1 MFCSQCGNANDIAA
15 KYCSNC
21 GSVLPQAV
29 QNAPT
34 PHAKINASGNSEEFY
49 KAIVGP
55 KNQGYYLHH
64 FSRFDSKGKVS
75 ASWHWPAF
83 FVTFSWFLYRKMWL
97 NALIYFFLLG
107 LVNILY
113 VFAETAEKSGG
124 TIIYKV
130 YLLLYFVG
138 IVILPPMYANALYY
152 KHCKKKISETSAS
165 SHDLQSRLSELSEKG
180 RTSIVGVVFSVMQI
194 IAIIGILAAVAV
206 PAYQSYIKKATST
219 EITTPALQQQKS
231 ESEMKPG
238 IVFKDCTDCPE
249 MVVIPAGSFKMGSNN
264 GELNETPVHR
274 VSIGNSFAMGQT
286 EVTLEQWLAVM
297 DNNPSNFSDCG
308 DNCPVDQVSWDD
320 VQVFIQKLNT
330 KTGKNYRLPSEAEW
344 EYACRAGG
352 QQEYCGS
359 DNLDSIGW
367 YGGYG
372 KNGGGGSSG
381 AKMNPVGLKQ
391 PNAFGLYDMSGNVW
405 EYVEDIYHDS
415 YAGAPIDGSAWQ
427 GIGAKR
433 VLRSGSWYRLP
444 EDARAS
450 SRGSIDQ
457 AFHDESPIRGFGFR
471 LVRILP

>member
-1 MFCSQCGNANDIAA
+1 MVYRLGMVSSLLSFTRASHAGLAFVHCTLRRLPYCKASIAFDGSIPCQSCEFARALAERILDTSNSKLGRKWMFCSQCGNANDIAA

-64 FSRFDSKGKVS
+64 FSRFDSTGKGS

-130 YLLLYFVG
+130 YFLLYFVG

-206 PAYQSYIKKATST
+206 PAYQSSIKKATST

-238 IVFKDCTDCPE
+238 IVFKDCTDC
-249 MVVIPAGSFKMGSNN
+249 
-264 GELNETPVHR
+264 
-274 VSIGNSFAMGQT
+274 
-286 EVTLEQWLAVM
+286 
-297 DNNPSNFSDCG
+297 
-308 DNCPVDQVSWDD
+308 
-320 VQVFIQKLNT
+320 
-330 KTGKNYRLPSEAEW
+330 
-344 EYACRAGG
+344 
-352 QQEYCGS
+352 
-359 DNLDSIGW
+359 
-367 YGGYG
+367 
-372 KNGGGGSSG
+372 
-381 AKMNPVGLKQ
+381 
-391 PNAFGLYDMSGNVW
+391 
-405 EYVEDIYHDS
+405 
-415 YAGAPIDGSAWQ
+415 
-427 GIGAKR
+427 
-433 VLRSGSWYRLP
+433 
-444 EDARAS
+444 
-450 SRGSIDQ
+450 
-457 AFHDESPIRGFGFR
+457 
-471 LVRILP
+471 